1 MHLKFFYIIFIT
13 LFLKINFAHSL
24 TQDVSLTILVQSPLK
39 MEYVLAKSICKLLD
53 RDLRISH
60 SFGGSNTLEC
70 NIRFDES
77 ADEIITKVEQN
88 QFQYAVILK
97 EDMLNRPSNL
107 AIRSVLYFPA
117 DQEYIFITNQ
127 NVDPDIIKEINYGI
141 IKHLLEF
148 QYLHPTFINFSE
160 NNLIIKQDIPMHMG
174 TLRFNDEWRDEKKRR
189 VIEVE

>member
-1 MHLKFFYIIFIT
+1 MHLKFFSIILIT
-13 LFLKINFAHSL
+13 LSFKINSAYSL
-24 TQDVSLTILVQSPLK
+24 TQDISLTILVQSPLK

-70 NIRFDES
+70 DIRFDES

-97 EDMLNRPSNL
+97 ENMLDRPSNL

-148 QYLHPTFINFSE
+148 KYLHPSFINFSE
-160 NNLIIKQDIPMHMG
+160 NNLIIKHDIPMHMG

>member
-1 MHLKFFYIIFIT
+1 MHLKFFYVIFIT
-13 LFLKINFAHSL
+13 LFLKINFAYSL
-24 TQDVSLTILVQSPLK
+24 TQDISLTILVQSPLK

-70 NIRFDES
+70 DIRFDES

-148 QYLHPTFINFSE
+148 QYLHPSFINFSE

-189 VIEVE
+189 IIEVE

>member
-1 MHLKFFYIIFIT
+1 MHLKFFYVIFIT
-13 LFLKINFAHSL
+13 LFLKINFAYSL
-24 TQDVSLTILVQSPLK
+24 TQDISLTILVQSPLK

-70 NIRFDES
+70 DIRFDES

-174 TLRFNDEWRDEKKRR
+174 TLRFNDEWRDENKRR